1 MHVHVCMIAD
11 GSVPV
16 TDGYNPE
23 DPALSS
29 ASKSDFLPV
38 PLMLPMGPRFGTLPP
53 PIHGMIMSRKQ
64 IIIQMYCVACSFVS
78 VNFDSIKEWIVLA
91 T

>member
-1 MHVHVCMIAD
+1 MLTD
-11 GSVPV
+11 GSVKV

-29 ASKSDFLPV
+29 TCTSKSDFLPV

-53 PIHGMIMSRKQ
+53 PIHGMAMSR
-64 IIIQMYCVACSFVS
+64 IIRIHVELYCRARNFVN
-78 VNFDSIKEWIVLA
+78 VYFDTIIRMVCFRL
-91 T
+91 

>member
-1 MHVHVCMIAD
+1 MIIILELMLTSNISCTCMSTD
-11 GSVPV
+11 GSVKV

-29 ASKSDFLPV
+29 TCTSKSDFLPV

-53 PIHGMIMSRKQ
+53 PIPGMAMSRRTNNYTYSC
-64 IIIQMYCVACSFVS
+64 III
-78 VNFDSIKEWIVLA
+78 L
-91 T
+91 